1 MSNSF
6 PEFVLE
12 RIRLRKIRPQE
23 VSTVYAGL
31 SNPVVTAHYGVS
43 YSSLEATDEQ
53 MRWFERILTEKT
65 GIWWAIADLESD
77 AMLGACGLND
87 KCHEHRRI
95 KLGYWLLPEYWRQ
108 GYLSKALPV
117 ILRHAFRHMGV
128 HRIHADVEPENVA
141 SWALLEKVGFQ
152 REGTLRDVEFKGG
165 HYLSLH
171 QYSLLADDA
180 AALALCR

>member
-1 MSNSF
+1 MSNRF
-6 PEFVLE
+6 PEFLLE
-12 RIRLRKIRPQE
+12 SIRLRRIRPDDLSA
-23 VSTVYAGL
+23 VHAGL
-31 SNPVVTAHYGVS
+31 SNPQVTAHYGVS

-87 KCHEHRRI
+87 RCQEHRRI
-95 KLGYWLLPEYWRQ
+95 ELGYWLLPQHWRRRL
-108 GYLSKALPV
+108 LSEALPV
-117 ILRHAFRHMGV
+117 ILRHAFEHMGV

-141 SWALLEKVGFQ
+141 SWALLDKVGFQ
-152 REGTLRDVEFKGG
+152 REGTLRDVEFKNG

-180 AALALCR
+180 AALAFCR